1 MRVDHHAYRKATG
14 VAGFGFLLQ
23 GVMALVLLVFG
34 QLSGDTVFR
43 FAATYFFG
51 GLLLWL
57 SLIAVLNQHRQER
70 LDSLEADELMAA
82 RAGTGSVFQSGRE
95 ELGPSA
101 RRLRL
106 MHKWLMPAV
115 SLLVATYLALAAWWM
130 LAYLNRLDDPSGTG
144 TVFLRT
150 PRLGWAV
157 ATCLSFAAVSFI
169 VSRFVAGMAKQTA
182 WQNLRGGAGY
192 MVGNT
197 LVMVAASVGII
208 CRFFDKDEPILV
220 VAYAIPIFM
229 IILAGEILFNF
240 LLNLYRPRVA
250 GEVPR
255 PAYDS
260 RVLSLLAVPESVVQT
275 LSEAVNY
282 QFGFDVTSSWGYQLM
297 LRSFGWLLGFGVV
310 VMIGL
315 NMMVVVE
322 PHQQAVKLAG
332 GAIVGEPGE
341 QVHEAGIMWKLPWP
355 LQTAAVY
362 DVSRIRKLPLT
373 AQRLEHPD
381 VQLWSRDIDT
391 DTELDPFLVGSSGSE
406 MTPATSVSGEN
417 VDGSPSA
424 GDHFALVDAEITLLY
439 RINPDGL
446 LDYLN
451 FGSDAPRRRQ
461 RRSMREGALRV
472 LALREI
478 TQELSRLSMEDIVAD
493 RRAEV
498 IDTLRERIQEAYRR
512 HSTGI
517 EVVALNFPLL
527 RPSGEVATNY
537 EDFAMAIQQRRQM
550 VAEAEGDMLGGL
562 VLFVGNAE
570 SADEILA
577 ALDRWRALRSEL
589 GHEAREA
596 INQRLLV
603 ERMLADAGGQLAQL
617 ITAAESQRWVTL
629 MESRAQAKQFQG
641 QIVASRAAPRLYRQR
656 EIMKVLGRTLGTRRK
671 FILVGIDPER
681 LNLDIEVQQAPSMF
695 SIPPQGES
703 Q

>member
-130 LAYLNRLDDPSGTG
+130 LAYLNRLDDPSGAG

-341 QVHEAGIMWKLPWP
+341 QVHEVGIMWKLPWP

-391 DTELDPFLVGSSGSE
+391 DTELDPFLVGSSGAE
-406 MTPATSVSGEN
+406 MTPATSVSGED

-424 GDHFALVDAEITLLY
+424 GDLFALVDAEITLLY

>member
-1 MRVDHHAYRKATG
+1 
-14 VAGFGFLLQ
+14 
-23 GVMALVLLVFG
+23 
-34 QLSGDTVFR
+34 
-43 FAATYFFG
+43 
-51 GLLLWL
+51 
-57 SLIAVLNQHRQER
+57 
-70 LDSLEADELMAA
+70 
-82 RAGTGSVFQSGRE
+82 
-95 ELGPSA
+95 
-101 RRLRL
+101 
-106 MHKWLMPAV
+106 
-115 SLLVATYLALAAWWM
+115 
-130 LAYLNRLDDPSGTG
+130 
-144 TVFLRT
+144 
-150 PRLGWAV
+150 
-157 ATCLSFAAVSFI
+157 
-169 VSRFVAGMAKQTA
+169 MAKQTA

-197 LVMVAASVGII
+197 LVMVAATVGII
-208 CRFFDKDEPILV
+208 CRFFDKDDPILV

-229 IILAGEILFNF
+229 IILAGEIFFNF
-240 LLNLYRPRVA
+240 LLILYRPRVA

-260 RVLSLLAVPESVVQT
+260 RVLSLLAVPESVVQS

-322 PHQQAVKLAG
+322 PHQQAVKLAAG
-332 GAIVGEPGE
+332 KIIGHRADS
-341 QVHEAGIMWKLPWP
+341 GIMWKLPWP
-355 LQTAAVY
+355 LQTANVIE
-362 DVSRIRKLPLT
+362 VSRIRKLPLT
-373 AQRLEHPD
+373 AQRLEHPE
-381 VQLWSRDIDT
+381 VQLWSTEIDT
-391 DTELDPFLVGSSGSE
+391 DTELDPFLVGSSGATV
-406 MTPATSVSGEN
+406 TPAASVSGAD

-424 GDHFALVDAEITLLY
+424 GDLFALVDAEITLLY
-439 RINPDGL
+439 RIKPDGL
-446 LDYLN
+446 VDYLN

-461 RRSMREGALRV
+461 RRSMREGALRA

-478 TQELSRLSMEDIVAD
+478 TQELSRLSMDDIVAD

-517 EVVALNFPLL
+517 EVVALGFPLL

-550 VAEAEGDMLGGL
+550 VAEAEGDVLGGL
-562 VLFVGNAE
+562 VLFVGDAE

-603 ERMLADAGGQLAQL
+603 QRMLADAGGQLAQL

-641 QIVASRAAPRLYRQR
+641 QVTASRAAPRLFRQR
-656 EIMKVLGRTLGTRRK
+656 EIMKVLGRTLGSRRK

-681 LNLDIEVQQAPSMF
+681 LNLDIELQQAPSMF

>member
-130 LAYLNRLDDPSGTG
+130 LAYLNRLDDPSGAG

-220 VAYAIPIFM
+220 VAYAIPVFM

-341 QVHEAGIMWKLPWP
+341 QVHEVGIMWKLPWP

-391 DTELDPFLVGSSGSE
+391 DTALDPFLVGSSGSE

-424 GDHFALVDAEITLLY
+424 GDLFALVDAEITLLY

>member
-1 MRVDHHAYRKATG
+1 MRVDHHAYRKATA

-23 GVMALVLLVFG
+23 GAMALVLLIFAW
-34 QLSGDTVFR
+34 LSEDTVFR
-43 FAATYFFG
+43 FAAAYFFG
-51 GLLLWL
+51 GLFVWL
-57 SLIAVLNQHRQER
+57 SLIAVFNQHRQER

-82 RAGTGSVFQSGRE
+82 KADTGSVFQSGRE
-95 ELGPSA
+95 QEGPSA

-115 SLLVATYLALAAWWM
+115 SLLVAAYLALEAWRM
-130 LAYLNRLDDPSGTG
+130 LAYLGGLNEPGGAG

-169 VSRFVAGMAKQTA
+169 VSRFAAGMAKQTA

-197 LVMVAASVGII
+197 LVMVAASAGII
-208 CRFFDKDEPILV
+208 CRFFDKDDPILV

-229 IILAGEILFNF
+229 IILAAEILFNF

-260 RVLSLLAVPESVVQT
+260 RVLSLLAVPESVVQS

-322 PHQQAVKLAG
+322 PHQQAVKLAAG
-332 GAIVGEPGE
+332 KIIGHRADS
-341 QVHEAGIMWKLPWP
+341 GIMWKLPWP
-355 LQTAAVY
+355 LQTANVIE
-362 DVSRIRKLPLT
+362 VSRIRKLPLT
-373 AQRLEHPD
+373 AQRLEQPD
-381 VQLWSRDIDT
+381 VQLWSTQIDT
-391 DTELDPFLVGSSGSE
+391 DTELDPFLVGSSGAPV
-406 MTPATSVSGEN
+406 TPATSVSGADD
-417 VDGSPSA
+417 DGSPSA
-424 GDHFALVDAEITLLY
+424 EGLFALVDAEITLRY
-439 RINPDGL
+439 RIKPDGL
-446 LDYLN
+446 LEYLN

-478 TQELSRLSMEDIVAD
+478 TQELSRLSMDDIVAD
-493 RRAEV
+493 RRGEV
-498 IDTLRERIQEAYRR
+498 IDRLRERIQEAYRR
-512 HSTGI
+512 HSTGV
-517 EVVALNFPLL
+517 EVVALSFPLL
-527 RPSGEVATNY
+527 RPSGEIATNY

-550 VAEAEGDMLGGL
+550 VAEAEGDVLGGL
-562 VLFVGNAE
+562 VLFIGDSE
-570 SADEILA
+570 SAEEILA
-577 ALDRWRALRSEL
+577 ALDRWRELRSEL

-596 INQRLLV
+596 VNQRLLV
-603 ERMLADAGGQLAQL
+603 ERMLADAGGQLAQR
-617 ITAAESQRWVTL
+617 IAAAESQRWVTL

-641 QIVASRAAPRLYRQR
+641 QVAASRAAPRLFRQR
-656 EIMKVLGRTLGTRRK
+656 EIMKVLGRTLGNRRK

-681 LNLDIEVQQAPSMF
+681 LNLDIEVQEASSMF
-695 SIPPQGES
+695 TIPPQGES

>member
-23 GVMALVLLVFG
+23 GAMALVLLVFG

-130 LAYLNRLDDPSGTG
+130 LAYLNRLDDPSGAG

-169 VSRFVAGMAKQTA
+169 VSRFAAGMAKQTA

-220 VAYAIPIFM
+220 VAYAIPVFM

-391 DTELDPFLVGSSGSE
+391 DTELDPFLVGSSGAE

-424 GDHFALVDAEITLLY
+424 GDLFALVDAEITLLY

-446 LDYLN
+446 LEYLN

-478 TQELSRLSMEDIVAD
+478 TQELSRLSMDDIVAD
-493 RRAEV
+493 RRGEV
-498 IDTLRERIQEAYRR
+498 IDRLQERIQEAYRR
-512 HSTGI
+512 HSTGV
-517 EVVALNFPLL
+517 EVVALSFPLL
-527 RPSGEVATNY
+527 RPSGEIATNY

-550 VAEAEGDMLGGL
+550 VAEAEGDVLGGL
-562 VLFVGNAE
+562 VLFIGDAE

-577 ALDRWRALRSEL
+577 ALDRWRELRSEL

-603 ERMLADAGGQLAQL
+603 ERMLADAGGQLAQR
-617 ITAAESQRWVTL
+617 IAAAESQRWVTL

-641 QIVASRAAPRLYRQR
+641 QVAASRVAPRLFRQR
-656 EIMKVLGRTLGTRRK
+656 EIMKVLGRTLGSRRK

-681 LNLDIEVQQAPSMF
+681 LNLDIEVQEASSMF
-695 SIPPQGES
+695 TIPPQGES